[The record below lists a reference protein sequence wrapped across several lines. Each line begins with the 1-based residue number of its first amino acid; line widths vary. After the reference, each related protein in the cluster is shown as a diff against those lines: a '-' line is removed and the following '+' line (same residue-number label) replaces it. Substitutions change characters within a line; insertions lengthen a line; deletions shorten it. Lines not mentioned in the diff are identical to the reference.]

1 MKKMVLIMFAFLL
14 GFYVT
19 MTYTS
24 KDVEE
29 FTNGNFEY
37 ECPDIILKT
46 GNKIYLKKSNKAIV
60 PGVNPI
66 VFNNLNEYVEFMQW
80 QRSQNIN
87 CPVLD
92 LEESYNAQGIKT
104 YKMRPN
110 MFYPQGGLN
119 PYNPEEETLPNSG
132 AKYEESLLINA
143 SRNDPPYNKNS
154 YPGFDPQ
161 NQYIGLEVPIDKL
174 FHEEEKNVK
183 SDNPMD
189 KNWGGIQYTE
199 ESIRSGKYDE
209 NNISLYV
216 N

>member
-1 MKKMVLIMFAFLL
+1 MKKIMLIILAFLL
-14 GFYVT
+14 GLYVT
-19 MTYTS
+19 LTYTS
-24 KDVEE
+24 KDVEA
-29 FTNGNFEY
+29 FSMGNPDY
-37 ECPDIILKT
+37 ECPDIILKK

-87 CPVLD
+87 CPVLY
-92 LEESYNAQGIKT
+92 LEESYNAQGEKT

-119 PYNPEEETLPNSG
+119 SYNPEEETLPNPG
-132 AKYEESLLINA
+132 PKYEESLLIDA
-143 SRNDPPYNKNS
+143 ARNDPPYNKNS

-161 NQYIGLEVPIDKL
+161 NQYVGLEVPIDKL
-174 FHEEEKNVK
+174 FHEQEEGVK

-189 KNWGGIQYTE
+189 SNWGGVQYTE
-199 ESIRSGKYDE
+199 DSVRSGKYDQD
-209 NNISLYV
+209 NVQLYV
-216 N
+216 D